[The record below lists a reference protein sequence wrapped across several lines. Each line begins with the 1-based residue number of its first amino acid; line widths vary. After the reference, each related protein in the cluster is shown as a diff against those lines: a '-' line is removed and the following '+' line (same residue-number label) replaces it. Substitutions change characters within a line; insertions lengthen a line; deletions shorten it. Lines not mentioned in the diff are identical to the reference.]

1 MRDSRWSDAVGD
13 ADDVERRG
21 DRPSPQDEPLKGADG
36 FHPFIVL
43 RLSPRSIERGIRH
56 EIPVRNYEDEASMW
70 PRSIERAI
78 ERIWRDTIAQLR
90 ASMWPRSIERGIS
103 GSGSG

>member
-43 RLSPRSIERGIRH
+43 RLSPRSIERGIGEPRVGLVD
-56 EIPVRNYEDEASMW
+56 PLVASMW

-78 ERIWRDTIAQLR
+78 ERISRDTIAQLR